1 MKKRGFISFFFLLT
15 VKNDT
20 VDQKSAKYAMKKI
33 NLHLKRF
40 TLLSSYFLYKH

>member
-1 MKKRGFISFFFLLT
+1 MKKRGFIFLT

-33 NLHLKRF
+33 NLH
-40 TLLSSYFLYKH
+40 